1 MYRFLWWVTFTVY
14 ILTSTGGSQYVRGV
28 LDRRPRNVVS
38 IGQLVDVIAE
48 AVEVR
53 LRVYF
58 NVLDTILENHTGL
71 VEHRLIADLTRM
83 EAKLDNQTSLLTKPQ
98 GQVRILVPA
107 NMRERPSQITCPR
120 AARNQQKRTRLV
132 RPHVPMKHWRIL
144 IPEHPEYFPYYVS
157 PMLKD
162 QFNKLE
168 EKIDNYTF
176 LLAEPLLKQQKK
188 NQDAEKRFLD
198 CTSVARDNRYATSG
212 IYWINIPGV
221 KERKA
226 FCTIQAGSG
235 WTVIMQRSD
244 GSVNFNR
251 PWNDYKNGFGNVD
264 GEYWIG
270 NEVIHRLTHNR
281 TALIRIVMK
290 SMWILGGEAH
300 SLYRQFRIGNESS
313 GYKLFIGGYDNSSTG
328 GDSMTST
335 TEYCKEPSINGS
347 KFSTNDRENNPSN
360 CSTELSGGWW
370 FSDCGC
376 SNLNGQYISGGSVI
390 SDNKNVGVYWDS
402 VYRNLFGLKNSLRAV
417 RMEIKPAD
425 DRRE

>member
-98 GQVRILVPA
+98 D
-107 NMRERPSQITCPR
+107 
-120 AARNQQKRTRLV
+120 
-132 RPHVPMKHWRIL
+132 
-144 IPEHPEYFPYYVS
+144 YVS

-335 TEYCKEPSINGS
+335 TEYCKEPSNNGS